1 MAPIK
6 DKKVLQA
13 LMANLQAG
21 VERGEGDELKAF
33 HYCTFPIIYL
43 IRAIACARERLRA
56 AFFSVNSFERTSK
69 EGING
74 GKQKIWQKDQ
84 FEGPLE

>member
-21 VERGEGDELKAF
+21 VERGEGDELIKRSIIAL
-33 HYCTFPIIYL
+33 FPSSI
-43 IRAIACARERLRA
+43 
-56 AFFSVNSFERTSK
+56 
-69 EGING
+69 
-74 GKQKIWQKDQ
+74 
-84 FEGPLE
+84 